1 MTAPSFSSF
10 APSFSS
16 FPDLTAAVDHK
27 HETVDK
33 KRRKKHKHTKERNRE
48 TSPLRGQDG
57 APKETLQDRLF
68 YSDRRG
74 DFLNIQFGGL
84 HVGDVPKYHVVD
96 SMIESLLCGSS

>member
-16 FPDLTAAVDHK
+16 FPDLDTDSKDDYK
-27 HETVDK
+27 HETADK
-33 KRRKKHKHTKERNRE
+33 KRRKKHKHKKERNKSRE
-48 TSPLRGQDG
+48 GSPFRQKGGQDG
-57 APKETLQDRLF
+57 ASKDTLQDRLF

-96 SMIESLLCGSS
+96 SMI